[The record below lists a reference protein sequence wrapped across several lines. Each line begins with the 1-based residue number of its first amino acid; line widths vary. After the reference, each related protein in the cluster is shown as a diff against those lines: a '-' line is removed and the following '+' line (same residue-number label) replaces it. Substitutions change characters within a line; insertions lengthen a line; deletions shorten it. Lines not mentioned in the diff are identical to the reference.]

1 MGMRMRSS
9 IPLAVALLVAF
20 APSDSSAKTPHE
32 CFQRLPLSRGGF
44 VACAHQVRV
53 VSLDQRNLTPSQY
66 RIRAIRPWLIPI
78 SLIGLAGLGL
88 WLLRWHLIKLRERN
102 EILET
107 MIQSR
112 TQELEAAQRALAE
125 SSFVDS
131 VTGLRNRSFLDL
143 AIPDEVARIR
153 RTYKDLLNKGLDPL
167 QEKEDMIF
175 CLLEVEPVPDPD
187 PEAPTYVP
195 TSVEIDSLH
204 AQIADTLRAITRAS
218 DTLLRWD
225 DARFLIIIKQTQRSN
240 APNIIQGL
248 LDSFKATAFQTTDGQ
263 KVNICCFLGFAPYP
277 MHPRYPRLGSWRQ
290 VIDVADQCF
299 QAAKRCGGDC
309 WVGASTDPK
318 APLEPFGNLDAWD
331 IPWAMEHGIVEA
343 LSSRQEFKWPEMG

>member
-1 MGMRMRSS
+1 MRMRPS
-9 IPLAVALLVAF
+9 ITLVAALLVAF
-20 APSDSSAKTPHE
+20 APLGSSAKTPGGE
-32 CFQRLPLSRGGF
+32 LPGLLSEGAPFGM
-44 VACAHQVRV
+44 CLSQVRV
-53 VSLDQRNLTPSQY
+53 VNHDQSKLNPSQY
-66 RIRAIRPWLIPI
+66 RLQAIRPWLIPI

-102 EILET
+102 EILEA

-125 SSFVDS
+125 SSFVDP

-175 CLLEVEPVPDPD
+175 CLLEVELIPDTD
-187 PEAPTYVP
+187 PESPTHVP
-195 TSVEIDSLH
+195 TSAELESLH
-204 AQIADTLRAITRAS
+204 AQVADTLRAITRAS
-218 DTLLRWD
+218 DTLIRWD
-225 DARFLIIIKQTQRSN
+225 DERFLIIIKQTQRSN

-248 LDSFKATAFQTTDGQ
+248 LDSFKSTAFQTTDGQ
-263 KVNICCFLGFAPYP
+263 KVPICCFMGFAPYP

-299 QAAKRCGGDC
+299 QAAKRSGGDC

-343 LSSRQEFKWPEMG
+343 LSSRREFKWPEGG